1 MGSPDTDPHAD
12 PEERPQHR
20 VTLSKPYWLGQ
31 CPVTEAQYQQI
42 MGTNPSAFKDPTE
55 TAPVDMISWDN
66 AQEFCKR
73 LSALPQEKAAS
84 RKYRLPTEAEWEYAC
99 RAGSTT
105 RFFFGDA
112 EEALPTTA
120 GSM

>member
-1 MGSPDTDPHAD
+1 
-12 PEERPQHR
+12 
-20 VTLSKPYWLGQ
+20 
-31 CPVTEAQYQQI
+31 

-55 TAPVDMISWDN
+55 TAPVDMISWDD

-73 LSALPQEKAAS
+73 LSALPQEKAAG

-105 RFFFGDA
+105 RYYCLVTTRQNSA
-112 EEALPTTA
+112 ALCA
-120 GSM
+120 GTV